1 MKVAFA
7 AVEVLRKI
15 VLPPPSANTPLG
27 VPPLFV
33 KLPLPADE
41 LSSKTVAPPNPPLT
55 VAPLSIK
62 VPLAAVEVS
71 KKIVWPPSANG
82 VPPVAPPSLVK
93 TPLAAVEVL
102 KKVVADVPIPVPLRL
117 AKLALPEVEES

>member
-1 MKVAFA
+1 
-7 AVEVLRKI
+7 
-15 VLPPPSANTPLG
+15 

-62 VPLAAVEVS
+62 VPSAAIDPS
-71 KKIVWPPSANG
+71 KKIV
-82 VPPVAPPSLVK
+82 
-93 TPLAAVEVL
+93 
-102 KKVVADVPIPVPLRL
+102 
-117 AKLALPEVEES
+117 